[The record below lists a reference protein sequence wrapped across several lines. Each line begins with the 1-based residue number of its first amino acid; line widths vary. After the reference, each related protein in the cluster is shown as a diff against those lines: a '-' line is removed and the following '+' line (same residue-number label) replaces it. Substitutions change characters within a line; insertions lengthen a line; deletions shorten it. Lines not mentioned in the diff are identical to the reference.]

1 MVATAARK
9 RTRFNKDSIRFVKNL
24 LFLLLLC
31 VIHLIIVGNKLDRA
45 NADVKNRDVSIE
57 EGIAFATKNNLD
69 FLEASALSKAN
80 VEKMFR
86 RVSLSV
92 AKLLPDV
99 KQHLEL
105 LDLPEGWLAV
115 MPPPLERASSAG
127 SADMNVSA
135 ASSGSPSS
143 SLEAA
148 LRVPVKTN
156 SFHDSPE
163 SFRPVGIDAN
173 SAARRRSSM
182 RKECSSPSGSQLNKQ
197 SLAPRVRYINY
208 WTGEDSG
215 ELPTAP
221 ADPGLLYTAAADVA
235 VCSAEGDEEGSM
247 SDLRPSEKKAV
258 DSIGRDSFE

>member
-1 MVATAARK
+1 MT
-9 RTRFNKDSIRFVKNL
+9 
-24 LFLLLLC
+24 
-31 VIHLIIVGNKLDRA
+31 VGNKVDRA
-45 NADVKNRDVSIE
+45 NEDAKHRDVSVE

-69 FLEASALSKAN
+69 FLEASALTRVN

-105 LDLPEGWLAV
+105 LNLPEGWLAV

-135 ASSGSPSS
+135 SSSASSPAS
-143 SLEAA
+143 SLENS
-148 LRVPVKTN
+148 LRVPSKTR
-156 SFHDSPE
+156 SFNDSPE
-163 SFRPVGIDAN
+163 AFRPVGIDAN

-182 RKECSSPSGSQLNKQ
+182 RNNESSSPGGSSSQLNKQ

-221 ADPGLLYTAAADVA
+221 ADPGLLHTAAPDEAA
-235 VCSAEGDEEGSM
+235 PEDEEGTM
-247 SDLRPSEKKAV
+247 SDLRLSEKKAV
-258 DSIGRDSFE
+258 NSIGRDSFE

>member
-1 MVATAARK
+1 MFITPC
-9 RTRFNKDSIRFVKNL
+9 S
-24 LFLLLLC
+24 
-31 VIHLIIVGNKLDRA
+31 VGNKLDRA
-45 NADVKNRDVSIE
+45 NADAKNRDVSVE

-105 LDLPEGWLAV
+105 LDLPEGWLAM

-127 SADMNVSA
+127 SADLNISA

-143 SLEAA
+143 SLENA
-148 LRVPVKTN
+148 LRVPAKTN

-182 RKECSSPSGSQLNKQ
+182 RKECSSPGGGGNGISQLNKQ

-208 WTGEDSG
+208 WTGEDSA

-221 ADPGLLYTAAADVA
+221 ADPGLLFTAVADVA
-235 VCSAEGDEEGSM
+235 EEDEGSM
-247 SDLRPSEKKAV
+247 ADLRPSEKKAV